1 MKALIN
7 LPTLPDSTN
16 LYQPHP
22 LSQSSYPLPQP
33 PHHHLSQP
41 SYHLPQSSYLWLQP
55 KYSLPQLPHSTNTLL
70 HSPLVLASLL
80 LLIGSSKRAPST
92 SWSSLAH
99 DDHLQALLSHNLD
112 AVHVINYNLSSTLQQ
127 RRQTGSFV
135 EKERQGCRSRLVRE
149 APQTLSSGFLPLQES
164 IVALQEALVRRH
176 IRKQPTQAVDEV
188 LRSLSMELERQRTRL
203 EKLKGKK
210 EGSSSH
216 PITDKKPCSQKIR
229 YWLGA
234 SDEALEGE
242 WRWVTGGTVVA
253 DWRPDNVS
261 RQGEVQDCLTLLLSK
276 HRPPSLDDYSC
287 WKKRNFICQLD
298 IHC

>member
-1 MKALIN
+1 
-7 LPTLPDSTN
+7 
-16 LYQPHP
+16 
-22 LSQSSYPLPQP
+22 
-33 PHHHLSQP
+33 
-41 SYHLPQSSYLWLQP
+41 
-55 KYSLPQLPHSTNTLL
+55 
-70 HSPLVLASLL
+70 
-80 LLIGSSKRAPST
+80 
-92 SWSSLAH
+92 
-99 DDHLQALLSHNLD
+99 
-112 AVHVINYNLSSTLQQ
+112 
-127 RRQTGSFV
+127 
-135 EKERQGCRSRLVRE
+135 
-149 APQTLSSGFLPLQES
+149 
-164 IVALQEALVRRH
+164 
-176 IRKQPTQAVDEV
+176 
-188 LRSLSMELERQRTRL
+188 MELERQRTRL

-216 PITDKKPCSQKIR
+216 PITDKKPYSWCSEPFTVVGEECFYLSQTVKLAWHDAGTACDTMGAHLAHPSDLTLLATHLKNFRSQKIR

>member
-1 MKALIN
+1 
-7 LPTLPDSTN
+7 
-16 LYQPHP
+16 
-22 LSQSSYPLPQP
+22 
-33 PHHHLSQP
+33 
-41 SYHLPQSSYLWLQP
+41 
-55 KYSLPQLPHSTNTLL
+55 
-70 HSPLVLASLL
+70 
-80 LLIGSSKRAPST
+80 
-92 SWSSLAH
+92 
-99 DDHLQALLSHNLD
+99 
-112 AVHVINYNLSSTLQQ
+112 
-127 RRQTGSFV
+127 
-135 EKERQGCRSRLVRE
+135 
-149 APQTLSSGFLPLQES
+149 
-164 IVALQEALVRRH
+164 
-176 IRKQPTQAVDEV
+176 
-188 LRSLSMELERQRTRL
+188 MELERQRTRL